1 MDQSYVGENHLDTFS
16 PCGIFCVSNVWDFVQ
31 HGQHFGF
38 SFCELW
44 SRSWTLFMSFIPTC
58 RNWLTAQHTT
68 GSRSTGSRSMLP
80 WTLHHPNQWI
90 NYFFYPLFLEGK
102 TLKYVFWDKESL
114 GLFQLCFLRFFVCPA
129 SLLLPLWPS
138 TQTIHGGAL
147 IYGTLGRTGMS

>member
-1 MDQSYVGENHLDTFS
+1 MLQKIIWTHFPPAGSS
-16 PCGIFCVSNVWDFVQ
+16 VSQ
-31 HGQHFGF
+31 MFG
-38 SFCELW
+38 
-44 SRSWTLFMSFIPTC
+44 TLFNTVSILASPSVNFGVAPGLFSCRLFIPTC

-80 WTLHHPNQWI
+80 WTLHHPNKWI
-90 NYFFYPLFLEGK
+90 NIFFYPLFLEGK

-114 GLFQLCFLRFFVCPA
+114 GLFQLCFLCFFVCPA